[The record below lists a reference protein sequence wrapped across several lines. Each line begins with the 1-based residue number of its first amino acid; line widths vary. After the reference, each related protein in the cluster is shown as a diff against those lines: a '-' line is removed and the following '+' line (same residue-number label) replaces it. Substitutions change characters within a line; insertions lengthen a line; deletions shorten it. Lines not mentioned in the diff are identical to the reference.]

1 MVMLRVT
8 IELLPGGRDVGRKV
22 LATANIRQEK
32 GGALADYCVDLH
44 DEFLGN
50 VGVGAVREY
59 PRFATSV
66 FDLVVRALAVGL
78 AGEEELPARP
88 QQVDV
93 PVRRAGDVEY
103 VRLWEIP
110 EPAQS
115 IFRKHVARLPA
126 LVIETESRPKDCVY
140 ASIWCRFLSG
150 R

>member
-1 MVMLRVT
+1 MLRVT
-8 IELLPGGRDVGRKV
+8 IELLPGGRDAGRKI
-22 LATANIRQEK
+22 LATANIGQEK

-44 DEFLGN
+44 DELLGDI
-50 VGVGAVREY
+50 GGGAVREY

-78 AGEEELPARP
+78 TGSEELPVRP
-88 QQVDV
+88 RQVDV

-115 IFRKHVARLPA
+115 IFRQRVARLPA
-126 LVIETESRPKDCVY
+126 LVIETEPCPKDCAY
-140 ASIWCRFLSG
+140 ASIWRRFLAG
-150 R
+150 Q